1 MNKPLVTLITI
12 AAFIALSL
20 ASYNYFSAPDYNS
33 NVGAIRANEVTSDE
47 CFVGESYDAA
57 TDSCYVN
64 ISCETEEE
72 CNAILDDLYADHDY
86 VELEDWDMTAQ
97 DCLAGEE
104 YDPEEKTCYIECE
117 TDEECQV
124 KSEEVYQGLDIYFDD
139 SFAGHSQA
147 SQDGE
152 LPPIARYSIDEQ
164 LNINLLESDPNAS
177 SEYANYAR
185 HEEIWSFVSQILPKN
200 FIREETKEY
209 HVFTDG
215 PSETLAFVA
224 PLESDKTHWL
234 ISMDIEDSGLEG
246 ELGGKIGKKEFIHT
260 IVHEFAHILTLEN
273 DQVPPDTSEVSE
285 DEISDGEKA
294 CRTYYPGEGCANP
307 KSYINLFYQRFWS
320 DIYSEYDKAVNF
332 AETDEEY
339 YDNAAEFYDKY
350 QDRFVSE
357 YAATN
362 PGEDIADTFAFFVL
376 KEKPMGESIA
386 DQKVRFMYQFPQLV
400 EMRQYIRSQLARS
413 TS

>member
-1 MNKPLVTLITI
+1 MKKILIPLVIVALAVGAY
-12 AAFIALSL
+12 AAF
-20 ASYNYFSAPDYNS
+20 NYFYLPTPSS
-33 NVGAIRANEVTSDE
+33 NVGAISTQEVTADE

-72 CNAILDDLYADHDY
+72 CNDILEDLYADHDY

-104 YDPEEKTCYIECE
+104 YDAEEKACYIECE
-117 TDEECQV
+117 TEEECQA
-124 KSEEVYQGLDIYFDD
+124 KSAEVYQNLDVYFDEG
-139 SFAGHSQA
+139 FAGHSQA
-147 SQDGE
+147 AQDNE
-152 LPPIARYSIDEQ
+152 IPPIAKYSIDEQ
-164 LNINLLESDPNAS
+164 LNINLLETDPNAS

-185 HEEIWSFVSQILPKN
+185 HEEIWSFLSQILPKN
-200 FIREETKEY
+200 YIREETKEY

-224 PLESDKTHWL
+224 PLESDKTRWL
-234 ISMDIEDSGLEG
+234 IGVDIEDSGLRG
-246 ELGGKIGKKEFIHT
+246 ELGGKLGQKEFIHT

-273 DQVPPDTSEVSE
+273 DQVPPDTTEASE
-285 DEISDGEKA
+285 DELSDGEKA

-320 DIYSEYDKAVNF
+320 DIYSEYDEAVNF

-339 YDNAAEFYDKY
+339 YDNAAAFYEKY
-350 QDRFVSE
+350 EDRFVSE

-376 KEKPMGESIA
+376 KEKPTGESIA
-386 DQKVRFMYQFPQLV
+386 DQKVRFMYQFDQLV
-400 EMRQYIRSQLARS
+400 DIRSYIRQQLARA
-413 TS
+413 TN